1 MFRSIIHLELAR
13 RRGWQRMRWLD
24 GIPDSM
30 DVSLSELRELVMDRE
45 AWRAAV
51 HGVSK
56 WLSDWTELWIW
67 YEVGVKIRFF
77 SHKYSWVTE
86 WLNWV
91 TELSDWTELWIW
103 YEVGVKIRFF
113 SHKYSLV
120 LAPCM
125 VISSESKKS
134 LSHVRLEWH
143 HGPYSPWN
151 SPGQNTRVGS
161 CSLLQGIFPTQ
172 GSNPGLPHCR
182 QILYW
187 LSHQGSPDDK
197 QCFLIKVSVNIF
209 KHQVTLTGGQFPL
222 VLNCCCCC

>member
-1 MFRSIIHLELAR
+1 MFRSIIYLELAR
-13 RRGWQRMRWLD
+13 RGRQRMRWLD
-24 GIPDSM
+24 GIPNSM
-30 DVSLSELRELVMDRE
+30 DVSLSELWELVMDRE

-51 HGVSK
+51 YGVSK
-56 WLSDWTELWIW
+56 SQTWLSDWP
-67 YEVGVKIRFF
+67 
-77 SHKYSWVTE
+77 
-86 WLNWV
+86 
-91 TELSDWTELWIW
+91 ELWIW

-120 LAPCM
+120 LAPCI
-125 VISSESKKS
+125 VISSESKKL

-161 CSLLQGIFPTQ
+161 CSLLQGIFLTQ

-209 KHQVTLTGGQFPL
+209 KHQVTLSGGQFPL
-222 VLNCCCCC
+222 VLNCCCCCC

>member
-30 DVSLSELRELVMDRE
+30 DVSLSELQELVMDRE

-56 WLSDWTELWIW
+56 SQTW
-67 YEVGVKIRFF
+67 
-77 SHKYSWVTE
+77 
-86 WLNWV
+86 
-91 TELSDWTELWIW
+91 LSDWTELWIW

-120 LAPCM
+120 LVPCM

-161 CSLLQGIFPTQ
+161 RSLLQEIFPTQ
-172 GSNPGLPHCR
+172 GLNPGLLHSR
-182 QILYW
+182 QILYQ
-187 LSHQGSPDDK
+187 LSHKGNPRLQYTDEINS
-197 QCFLIKVSVNIF
+197 S
-209 KHQVTLTGGQFPL
+209 
-222 VLNCCCCC
+222 